1 MDKATLK
8 VLKPVVFLAVFVLL
22 VGLACLTP
30 TATEE
35 PTVPVVQPTTSD
47 APTEPSVVEED
58 TPDAESTEDVE
69 VEPETPGAI
78 SNLQDVK
85 SAVVQIESQGTF
97 DDPEIGF
104 VANSAGR
111 GSGFIIDPSGLAVT
125 NNHVVTGAALLK
137 VWVGGDTST
146 VYNAKIIGV
155 SECSDLALIDIEG
168 DGFPYVEWHE
178 GPVNVGLEVYAAGFP
193 LGNPEYTMTKG
204 IVSKENADGE
214 TTWASVDSVIEHD
227 ATINP
232 GNSGGPLLDGEGKV
246 VGVNYASYS
255 EANQYFAIGRDV
267 AIPLI
272 EELKQGKNI
281 DTIGVNGQVVSTSD
295 GSVYGVWVSSVASGS
310 PADKAGVQSGDIITT
325 LEGLYVGSDGTMSD
339 YCDVIR
345 THEATDTM
353 SIEVLRWMSQEYLE
367 GQLNGDALVVTY
379 AGDDIDDG
387 EEVAAGDLM
396 TVYDDSGAIGINV
409 PGSWNDVQGTYWE
422 ADWGDLHFVAAN
434 VIAAPDVNAFLNTYG
449 APGVDFAASKD
460 WGAIGGYVELLDG
473 TRHWYEE
480 DCDLDGRYDYEDP
493 VYEGRYDWW
502 VCGTE
507 SDLIVLAAR
516 PIENPFAYLT
526 LVQIQLVTEDDI
538 DAMTAILESFDVVG
552 NLP

>member
-1 MDKATLK
+1 M
-8 VLKPVVFLAVFVLL
+8 
-22 VGLACLTP
+22 
-30 TATEE
+30 
-35 PTVPVVQPTTSD
+35 
-47 APTEPSVVEED
+47 
-58 TPDAESTEDVE
+58 
-69 VEPETPGAI
+69 
-78 SNLQDVK
+78 
-85 SAVVQIESQGTF
+85 
-97 DDPEIGF
+97 
-104 VANSAGR
+104 
-111 GSGFIIDPSGLAVT
+111 
-125 NNHVVTGAALLK
+125 
-137 VWVGGDTST
+137 
-146 VYNAKIIGV
+146 
-155 SECSDLALIDIEG
+155 
-168 DGFPYVEWHE
+168 
-178 GPVNVGLEVYAAGFP
+178 
-193 LGNPEYTMTKG
+193 
-204 IVSKENADGE
+204 
-214 TTWASVDSVIEHD
+214 
-227 ATINP
+227 
-232 GNSGGPLLDGEGKV
+232 
-246 VGVNYASYS
+246 
-255 EANQYFAIGRDV
+255 
-267 AIPLI
+267 I
-272 EELKQGKNI
+272 EELKQGKNV
-281 DTIGVNGQVVSTSD
+281 DTIGVNGQVVSSSD
-295 GSVYGVWVSSVASGS
+295 GSIYGVWVSSVASGS
-310 PADKAGVQSGDIITT
+310 PADVAGVQGGDIITT

-379 AGDDIDDG
+379 AGDEIDDG
-387 EEVAAGDLM
+387 GDVAAGDLM
-396 TVYDDSGAIGINV
+396 TVYDDSEAIGINV
-409 PGSWNDVQGTYWE
+409 PASWNDVQGTYWE